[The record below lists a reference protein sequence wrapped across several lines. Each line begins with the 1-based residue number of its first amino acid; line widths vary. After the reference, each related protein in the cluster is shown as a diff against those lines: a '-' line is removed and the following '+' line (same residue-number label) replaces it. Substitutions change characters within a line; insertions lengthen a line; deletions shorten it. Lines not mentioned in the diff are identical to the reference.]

1 MKGSEV
7 WMYICVQDKMAVTDE
22 LNSVKMELH
31 RAQSEVGRLKA
42 RLPAMAREEVAQRE
56 LEELKLQLQR
66 MEIKQKVLHTRQV
79 TSGLVVG
86 SGGNHLLFYCV

>member
-7 WMYICVQDKMAVTDE
+7 WMYVIVPCMCVQDKMAVTDE
-22 LNSVKMELH
+22 LNSFKMELH
-31 RAQSEVGRLKA
+31 RAQSEVDQLKA

-66 MEIKQKVLHTRQV
+66 MEIKQKVLHTRQ
-79 TSGLVVG
+79 SLVV
-86 SGGNHLLFYCV
+86 